1 MSEHLLTVLLSDL
14 STVRIVCQHKGDRTS
29 CGVAVE
35 VPVEKLGQLE
45 ECPVCH
51 TSFDPMARKLYISL
65 GRAITQLQAHKG
77 VQVEFVVREQG
88 ESP

>member
-1 MSEHLLTVLLSDL
+1 MSEHPLTVLLSDL
-14 STVRIVCQHKGDRTS
+14 STVRIVCRHKADGTS

-35 VPVEKLGQLE
+35 VPVERLGQLE

-51 TSFDPMARKLYISL
+51 NSFDPMAGKLCTSL

-77 VQVEFVVREQG
+77 VQVEFVMREKG
-88 ESP
+88 ESS